1 MAKFSEMSTMA
12 RLLVLLV
19 IAALVGAV
27 VYYMFLNNIIQANAD
42 LKAKIAEKNR
52 ENDELRQFE
61 PKLAQLTRDM
71 AILEQQ
77 IEREKKV
84 VPEEKDADQFI
95 RLLHDTA
102 ATAGIEIRRYTA
114 LPAVNHEFYSDVPF
128 AIDIDGP
135 YYSVLG
141 FFQRVSE
148 LERIVNIDNLQM
160 ANTKTTA
167 PAKVKLAYTYA
178 PGETV
183 VASCTATTF
192 FSRETPAAP
201 PAPAGPAGAPR
212 PGQPAVP
219 AAAAPAA
226 PGAPAAPAAR

>member
-1 MAKFSEMSTMA
+1 MAKFNDMSFGT
-12 RLLVLLV
+12 RLLILAFVALLV
-19 IAALVGAV
+19 GVG
-27 VYYMFLNNIIQANAD
+27 YYYAYLNNNIQANQE
-42 LKAKIAEKNR
+42 LSKKIADKKA
-52 ENDELRQFE
+52 ENERLQEFV
-61 PKLAQLTRDM
+61 PKLAQLKRDM

-84 VPEEKDADQFI
+84 VPDDKDADQFI

-102 ATAGIEIRRYTA
+102 ATSGIEIRRYTA
-114 LPAVNHEFYSDVPF
+114 LPVGNHELYSDVPF

-135 YYSVLG
+135 YYSVLN

-160 ANTKTTA
+160 ANTKSTG
-167 PAKVKLAYTYA
+167 PAKVKTTYPYA

-192 FSRETPAAP
+192 FSHDLTP
-201 PAPAGPAGAPR
+201 
-212 PGQPAVP
+212 P
-219 AAAAPAA
+219 AAAAPVNK
-226 PGAPAAPAAR
+226 